1 MAIIWSKEIETG
13 NQLIDSEHKELFAK
27 INAFLEAC
35 SQGKGR
41 AEILNTLEFLKQYTA
56 IHFSHEEKLLRESG
70 YPDYTRH
77 KQLHVLFN
85 QSVDKIE
92 KKFKAEGATIALV
105 GEINQNIGNW
115 LVAHI
120 KAEDMKFGKFLAE
133 KK

>member
-1 MAIIWSKEIETG
+1 MAIIWTKEIETG
-13 NQLIDSEHKELFAK
+13 NDLIDSEHKELFAK

-41 AEILNTLEFLKQYTA
+41 SEILNTLEFLKSYTA
-56 IHFSHEEKLLRESG
+56 THFDHEENLLKESG
-70 YPDYTRH
+70 YPDYLRH

-92 KKFKAEGATIALV
+92 KKFLAEGASVVLV

-115 LVAHI
+115 LMAHI
-120 KAEDMKFGKFLAE
+120 KAEDMKFGKFLAD
-133 KK
+133 KG